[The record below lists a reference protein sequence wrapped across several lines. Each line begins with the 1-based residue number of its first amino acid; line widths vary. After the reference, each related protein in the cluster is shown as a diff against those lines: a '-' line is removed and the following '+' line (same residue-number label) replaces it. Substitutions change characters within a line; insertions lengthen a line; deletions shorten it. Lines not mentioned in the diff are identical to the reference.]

1 MRPRLTSTDWS
12 SLPFILH
19 RYNRMMLIFS
29 LLFLSASYF
38 LTKLFGSVGF
48 ILANC
53 VNMMARIFF
62 R

>member
-1 MRPRLTSTDWS
+1 
-12 SLPFILH
+12 
-19 RYNRMMLIFS
+19 MMLVFS
-29 LLFLSASYF
+29 LVFLTASYF

-53 VNMMARIFF
+53 VNMAARIFY